1 MSIEKTR
8 AVNKQVKKQIC
19 SYETQHCVKRTLT
32 IVHAP
37 TFISRWKIVRK
48 DFSARSRFEKA
59 TSEQISSI

>member
-19 SYETQHCVKRTLT
+19 SYETQHCVKRAMT

-48 DFSARSRFEKA
+48 ASVHDPDLKKQLQSK
-59 TSEQISSI
+59 